1 MNTQSE
7 SSNSKRH
14 TYRPATELV
23 FVDCPEGSGGN
34 HHNASSVPIYQTA
47 TFKQTSAT
55 QTGEYDYT
63 RSGNPTRSHL
73 GMEFF
78 VQGLFWQL
86 IIKGFHA
93 NGLFLILLNDPNK
106 VIYP

>member
-1 MNTQSE
+1 MNTHPE
-7 SSNSKRH
+7 SSNSKRQ

-23 FVDCPEGSGGN
+23 FVDCPEGSGAN
-34 HHNASSVPIYQTA
+34 HYNAASVPIYQTA

-73 GMEFF
+73 GMDFF
-78 VQGLFWQL
+78 AQESWQL
-86 IIKGFHA
+86 IVVFVPMPDS
-93 NGLFLILLNDPNK
+93 L
-106 VIYP
+106 